1 MALIP
6 SDPKQQKA
14 IGAILGALA
23 LGYVFYTYWYTP
35 ERTELDDLASSVQT
49 LETRNRQAQIQAAR
63 GGSDLE
69 ERNALYERHVMELEE
84 LIPRG
89 EEVPTLI
96 ETITRQA
103 QAVNVDVSTMT
114 PEPDQPGEF
123 YVRQGWSMQTI
134 GEYHDVARFLT
145 SIASLPRIITP
156 VDVDVASYT
165 PQAGLPI
172 EYEAPVL
179 VQFRMETYVLPESA
193 APPAADVPAAP
204 PGGDP

>member
-1 MALIP
+1 MALLP

-14 IGAILGALA
+14 LGAIVVA
-23 LGYVFYTYWYTP
+23 LGLGYAFYTYWYTP
-35 ERTELDDLASSVQT
+35 QRVELDDLASRVET

-63 GGSDLE
+63 GGTDLE

-103 QAVNVDVSTMT
+103 QAVGVDVTNMA

-156 VDVDVASYT
+156 VDVDVATYR
-165 PQAGLPI
+165 PAANIPI
-172 EYEAPVL
+172 EYESPIV
-179 VQFRMETYVLPESA
+179 VTFRMETYVLPETA
-193 APPAADVPAAP
+193 GAPPPEVGPGS
-204 PGGDP
+204 PGGGA